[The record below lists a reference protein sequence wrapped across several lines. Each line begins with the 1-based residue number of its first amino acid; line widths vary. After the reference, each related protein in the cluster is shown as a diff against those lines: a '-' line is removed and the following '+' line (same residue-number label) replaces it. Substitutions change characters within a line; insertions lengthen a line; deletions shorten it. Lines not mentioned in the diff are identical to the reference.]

1 MLKEKLVRDNLR
13 NILEVYIQIIFYK
26 QNFKN
31 LEQLLPLIDSV
42 YQLFDSNCKLLQID
56 GEKILDYFEKNNF
69 EVEKTIDNIIED
81 YYEIV

>member
-31 LEQLLPLIDSV
+31 LE
-42 YQLFDSNCKLLQID
+42 
-56 GEKILDYFEKNNF
+56 
-69 EVEKTIDNIIED
+69 
-81 YYEIV
+81 